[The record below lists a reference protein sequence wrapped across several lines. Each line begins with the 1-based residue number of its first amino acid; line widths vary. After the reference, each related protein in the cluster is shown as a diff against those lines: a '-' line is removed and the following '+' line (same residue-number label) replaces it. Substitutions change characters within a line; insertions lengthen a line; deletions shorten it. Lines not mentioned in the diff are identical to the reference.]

1 MRTLRAIALCT
12 LLGIAASA
20 AAQQVE
26 LTPQPNDF
34 ARAWPIEGDAGDG
47 LLRLAL
53 TPGVYAQ
60 LARDDLSDIAAFNAA
75 DEAIPL
81 GPVALVLERTS
92 RAPVPTPVALP
103 LFAVPRT
110 VRGSDSE
117 RVTLRVAKDVDGRL
131 RRLDAE
137 LAAPEPVD
145 APQDLLLDLS
155 ALDNDVV
162 GLQLA
167 LAPDTARLS
176 ARVDVEGSSDLSN
189 WRGLARDQ
197 AVVSLN
203 ENGVR
208 LERLRIEFAATDLPY
223 LRLRRVDTNT
233 SLPLASAHAL
243 RARRTLVPEPARE
256 SFDLAGEG
264 DKTLGGAFEY
274 LSAGPFPIE
283 RVAIELAERNAVSR
297 VVLESRDDPGLPWRE
312 RARGS
317 AFRLGA
323 EGEIGAAPFDI
334 AAVRD
339 RHWRVRTEPAQPR
352 APTLTL
358 SYRPDQFVLLA
369 QGVAPYRLAAGSRR
383 TQRPDYPLRVV
394 LAEVQSRR
402 GDSWLPP
409 EARLGVSLELAGE
422 AALMPRPKPATPA
435 SFRHWLLW
443 GVLLAGAALVV
454 GMVLHLLRNA
464 DSGDKTSS

>member
-1 MRTLRAIALCT
+1 MKLLQRLVLCACI
-12 LLGIAASA
+12 GIAANA
-20 AAQQVE
+20 MAQQVAPA
-26 LTPQPNDF
+26 PQPNDF
-34 ARAWPIEGDAGDG
+34 ARAWPIEGNAGDG

-53 TPGVYAQ
+53 TPDVYAQ
-60 LARDDLSDIAAFNAA
+60 LARDDLTDIAAFNTA

-92 RAPVPTPVALP
+92 TAPAPTPVALP
-103 LFAVPRT
+103 LFPVPRAA
-110 VRGSDSE
+110 RGGDGE
-117 RVTLRVAKDVDGRL
+117 RLTLLVAKDVDGRL

-137 LAAPEPVD
+137 LSPTDPDD

-155 ALDNDVV
+155 ALDGDVV

-167 LAPDTARLS
+167 LAADTSRLS
-176 ARVDVEGSSDLSN
+176 ARVDVEGSNDLSN

-208 LERLRIEFAATDLPY
+208 LERLRIEFAATDMPY
-223 LRLRRVDTNT
+223 LRLRRVDSDT
-233 SLPLASAHAL
+233 SLPLASVQAL

-256 SFDLAGEG
+256 GFDLVGES
-264 DKTLGGAFEY
+264 DKALPGAFEY
-274 LSAGPFPIE
+274 QSAGPFPIE
-283 RVAIELAERNAVSR
+283 RLAIELAERNAVAR

-312 RARGS
+312 RARGT
-317 AFRLGA
+317 AFRLGG
-323 EGEIGAAPFDI
+323 EGGIGAAPFDL
-334 AAVRD
+334 APLRD
-339 RHWRVRTEPAQPR
+339 RHWRVRTEPAQSR

-369 QGVAPYRLAAGSRR
+369 QGAAPYRLAAGSRR
-383 TQRPDYPLRVV
+383 ATRPDYPLRIV

-402 GDSWLPP
+402 GDGWLPP
-409 EARLGVSLELAGE
+409 EARLGASVELAGE
-422 AALMPRPKPATPA
+422 AALTPRPKPATPA

-464 DSGDKTSS
+464 DAGGSASS